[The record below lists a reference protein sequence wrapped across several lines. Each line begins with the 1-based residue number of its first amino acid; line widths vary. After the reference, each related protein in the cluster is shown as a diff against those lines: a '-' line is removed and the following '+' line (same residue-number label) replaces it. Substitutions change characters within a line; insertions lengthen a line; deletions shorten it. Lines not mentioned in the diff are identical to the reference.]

1 MIGMTGGGQA
11 IQRARDRFTKYI
23 RLLVEIASLQTQ
35 FVTIERSL
43 KVTNRRVNALEFVV
57 LPKIEGTIK
66 WIEGE
71 LDELDREDFY
81 RLKCVQDKKK
91 EAKEKEEEE
100 QKARKGGNDEE
111 KDEDEKDILAEENF
125 AEEGEEDIIF

>member
-11 IQRARDRFTKYI
+11 INKAKERFQRYLK
-23 RLLVEIASLQTQ
+23 LLVEIASLQTQ
-35 FVTIERSL
+35 FVTIDRVI
-43 KVTNRRVNALEFVV
+43 KVTNRRVNALEFVII
-57 LPKIEGTIK
+57 PQIEGTIK

-91 EAKEKEEEE
+91 EAKEEEMMEL
-100 QKARKGGNDEE
+100 KAKMAEAKGEDNVEA
-111 KDEDEKDILAEENF
+111 DEDGN
-125 AEEGEEDIIF
+125 